1 VGATIAGAEAIGM
14 GDRIG
19 SIEVGKLADLVV
31 HDAAGPS
38 WAPDGDV
45 ALQLVWGTDGRT
57 VRDVV
62 VGGEIV
68 VRDGRSTR
76 LDEDALAKEAAT
88 ASRAILDRVG
98 ITVPHRWPEVRF

>member
-1 VGATIAGAEAIGM
+1 M
-14 GDRIG
+14 HD
-19 SIEVGKLADLVV
+19 EVGELADLDGA
-31 HDAAGPS
+31 DAVGPQ

-62 VGGEIV
+62 VGGEVV

-76 LDEDALAKEAAT
+76 VDEQALADEVRA
-88 ASRAILDRVG
+88 ASRAIVDRAG
-98 ITVPHRWPEVRF
+98 IKVPHRWPVLEMGEGS